1 MQLENQA
8 YKQEVQLLAQAYDKV
23 IIGRS
28 LASMKE
34 AFH

>member
-1 MQLENQA
+1 MA
-8 YKQEVQLLAQAYDKV
+8 YVDDIV

-34 AFH
+34 VLQLLEKASRKWN

>member
-1 MQLENQA
+1 MA
-8 YKQEVQLLAQAYDKV
+8 YAADIV

-34 AFH
+34 DFQLLEETSEEVG